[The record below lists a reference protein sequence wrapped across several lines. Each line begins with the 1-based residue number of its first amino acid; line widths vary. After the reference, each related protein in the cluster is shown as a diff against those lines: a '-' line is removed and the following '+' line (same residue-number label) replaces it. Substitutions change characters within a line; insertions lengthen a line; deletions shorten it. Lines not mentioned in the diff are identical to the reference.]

1 MDLAKLKRDPAA
13 VLESFTEIND
23 RTLVT
28 KTGCKIYVPARFTE
42 HDLAVLGAETYI
54 VGILTIVVG
63 QTYGSMMV
71 NAMIRIDPSE
81 TNRVQVDGDEYLE
94 FVFHPGSVVI
104 PNLYLAKTDTLVYKI
119 YDELIAKAKVPV
131 YLTYFDLAKLFD
143 TARKHAGANV
153 GYYKEVTELLI
164 SLSARNFKDKKQ
176 YYRQV
181 LETMHDFI
189 TNPPYFASL
198 KDVTLSATNTTN
210 KLGGGYFR
218 NGTISAINSPSE
230 RTERLESFLFN

>member
-1 MDLAKLKRDPAA
+1 MDLAKLKRDPSK
-13 VLESFTEIND
+13 VLATFSEIND
-23 RTLVT
+23 KTLVT
-28 KTGCKIYVPARFTE
+28 KTGCKIYVPSRFVE
-42 HDLAVLGAETYI
+42 HDLASLGAEVYVI
-54 VGILTIVVG
+54 GILTIVAEG
-63 QTYGSMMV
+63 CYSSMMV
-71 NAMIRIDPSE
+71 CAMIKIDPAE

-94 FVFHPGSVVI
+94 FVFYPGSVVI

-119 YDELIAKAKVPV
+119 YDEIIAKAKVPV

-164 SLSARNFKDKKQ
+164 SLSARSSKNRKM

-181 LETMHDFI
+181 MLSTHDFI
-189 TNPPYFASL
+189 TNPPYYASL

-210 KLGGGYFR
+210 KLSGGYFR
-218 NGTISAINSPSE
+218 NGTISAINTPSE
-230 RTERLESFLFN
+230 RVERLEGLLIK